1 MSIQPALGTA
11 PVAARWVLI
20 AAVAVVAACGG
31 ERDESARAADG
42 GSAAAGDD
50 FAATCERFAERMSA
64 TTCAPVEPDVCERA
78 ERHECRSRFQE
89 TFQCFLDR
97 PSLRCD
103 DDGRHF
109 YEGCEE
115 EARALRRCLDG
126 PVPVPTCPDPSG
138 CP

>member
-1 MSIQPALGTA
+1 MSIQPALATA
-11 PVAARWVLI
+11 SVVARLVLI
-20 AAVAVVAACGG
+20 AVVAACGG
-31 ERDESARAADG
+31 EREESARAAAD
-42 GSAAAGDD
+42 AGEE
-50 FAATCERFAERMSA
+50 FAIICERFAERMSA
-64 TTCAPVEPDVCERA
+64 TTCAPLDPDMCERA
-78 ERHECRSRFQE
+78 ERHECRSRFLE

-126 PVPVPTCPDPSG
+126 PVPEPTCPDPSG